1 LYWEVVMEK
10 RGVRFVGFDTAQEQ
24 HEVVLLDSEGEEES
38 WLKCRNQRKAIEDV
52 FGKLLVRLGSG
63 ERLIVVLEAPRAHG
77 RLVFEVAT
85 SLGCTVV
92 QVSPVAL
99 NHYRE
104 CEGQPRKDDH
114 WDAFLAGRMAFLR
127 MRGCRVV
134 SDPRPE
140 ERVLCRLT
148 RARAKLQQ
156 QRVAAM
162 NQLRAIMLE
171 VAPIVLDRQWAGPKI
186 DSAVM
191 RRILKRYPVFAGL
204 ERARRSTLLGI
215 LKACRCR
222 LKTREAAVDALLKIP
237 EEVLIPDDELAVV
250 STEIEIII
258 QQTELAESAISKL
271 ERQIRSLVNE
281 HPICI
286 RLMEMPGVGPVT
298 AAVLVGE
305 LLPVMRNVSEP
316 SSATYSGLSPLAR
329 KSGTSLDRARLGRG
343 SNKHVLNAFFLS
355 SVQAIQ
361 WSALDRAYYDKKRA
375 DYSHH
380 PRPHTAATIALA
392 RQRHKV
398 IYKIMTTD
406 ARYDKETLI
415 AAHLNRQ
422 KSAAAAA

>member
-1 LYWEVVMEK
+1 MEK
-10 RGVRFVGFDTAQEQ
+10 SDVRFVGFDTAQEQ
-24 HEVVLLDSEGEEES
+24 HEVVLLDSDGEEES
-38 WLKCRNQRKAIEDV
+38 WLKCRNRRKVIEDV
-52 FGKLLVRLGSG
+52 FGKLLVRLGPG

-85 SLGCTVV
+85 SLGCTVI

-140 ERVLCRLT
+140 ERALCRLT

-171 VAPIVLDRQWAGPKI
+171 VAPVVLDRQWAGPKI

-191 RRILKRYPVFAGL
+191 RRILKRYPVFTGL
-204 ERARRSTLLGI
+204 ERARRSTILGI

-222 LKTREAAVDALLKIP
+222 LNTREAAVDALLGIP
-237 EEVLIPDDELAVV
+237 EEILIPDDELTVV

-258 QQTELAESAISKL
+258 QQIELAESAISKL
-271 ERQIRSLVNE
+271 ESRIRPLVNE

-286 RLMEMPGVGPVT
+286 KLMEMPGIGLVT
-298 AAVLVGE
+298 SAVLVGE

-316 SSATYSGLSPLAR
+316 SSATYSGLTPLAR
-329 KSGTSLDRARLGRG
+329 KSGTSLDRARLCRG

-361 WSALDRAYYDKKRA
+361 WSALDRAFYDKKRA